1 MEEQLAES
9 LKNISIKKKNVSI
22 VFIGHVDA
30 GKSTT
35 GGQIL
40 YLSGKIDKR
49 TLEKYEKESKE
60 KNRESWYLS
69 WALDSNPEERDKG
82 KTTELGQAYF
92 ETENSVVQILDAP
105 GHKMYVPNM
114 ILGVNQADIAVLVIS
129 ARQNE
134 FEAGFEKG
142 GQTREHIYLA
152 KASGISKI
160 CVLINK
166 MDDITVSWSEE
177 RYNQIIKSTKK
188 LLHTLFG
195 KNEVVYMPISGFLGY
210 NIKEN
215 NLSEVAPWYK
225 GVSFFEYLNKI
236 NIVREN
242 SALMYA
248 SVTDASKEMGGY
260 FITVRVERGTLE
272 KSQVKL
278 FPGSRKVSV
287 ISITRDDEEIDKVFS
302 GETARIKLK
311 ESDEIFPGDVLSAL
325 DYSDTKDSNY
335 FMGSLSILDAKSLI
349 TKGYSAVM
357 HMGAREVPVTI
368 GDLYKKSDEKILKVK
383 FAKTGDK
390 LMGEIFVNSPIP
402 LEVHTE
408 NRRTG
413 IFTLRDETRTV
424 GFGKVLKIKERK

>member
-1 MEEQLAES
+1 MDGLTES
-9 LKNISIKKKNVSI
+9 IKNISIKKKQLSI
-22 VFIGHVDA
+22 IFIGHVDA

-40 YLSGKIDKR
+40 YLAGKIDKR

-92 ETENSVVQILDAP
+92 DTDKTTVQILDAP

-152 KASGISKI
+152 KASGISRI

-166 MDDITVSWSEE
+166 MDDITVNWSED
-177 RYNQIIKSTKK
+177 RYNHIIKSTKK
-188 LLHTLFG
+188 LLHALFG
-195 KNEVVYMPISGFLGY
+195 KNDVVYMPISGFLGH

-215 NLSEVAPWYK
+215 NLSKVAPWYT
-225 GVSFFEYLNKI
+225 GPSFFEYI
-236 NIVREN
+236 DSIDIPRRN
-242 SALMYA
+242 SDPLYA
-248 SVTDASKEMGGY
+248 SISDASKEMGGY
-260 FITVRVERGTLE
+260 FITVRVERGVLD

-278 FPGSRKVSV
+278 YPGARKINI
-287 ISITRDDEEIDKVFS
+287 ISITIDEEEVERVHS
-302 GETARIKLK
+302 GETARIKIK
-311 ESDEIFPGDVLSAL
+311 EADEIFPGDVITAL
-325 DYSDTKDSNY
+325 EYSETVDSNY
-335 FMGSLSILDAKSLI
+335 FMAALSILDAKSLI
-349 TKGYSAVM
+349 TKGYMAVM
-357 HMGAREVPVTI
+357 HMGAREVPISI
-368 GDLYKKSDEKILKVK
+368 GDLYKKEGEKILKVK

-390 LMGEIFVNSPIP
+390 LVAEIFVNVPIP
-402 LEVHTE
+402 LEVC
-408 NRRTG
+408 NASKRTG

-424 GFGKVLKIKERK
+424 GFGRVLKIKERK

>member
-1 MEEQLAES
+1 MEGLVES
-9 LKNISIKKKNVSI
+9 IKNISIKKKQLSI
-22 VFIGHVDA
+22 IFIGHVDA

-40 YLSGKIDKR
+40 YLAGKIDKR

-92 ETENSVVQILDAP
+92 ETEKSIVQILDAP

-152 KASGISKI
+152 KASGLSKI
-160 CVLINK
+160 CVLVNK
-166 MDDITVSWSEE
+166 MDDPTVCWSEE
-177 RYNQIIKSTKK
+177 RYNHIIKSTKK

-195 KNEVVYMPISGFLGY
+195 KNEVVYMPISGFLGH

-215 NLSEVAPWYK
+215 NLKDVAPWYA
-225 GVSFFEYLNKI
+225 GPSFFEYIDSVDIPRKNTDL
-236 NIVREN
+236 
-242 SALMYA
+242 LYA
-248 SVTDASKEMGGY
+248 PVSDTSKEMGGY
-260 FITVRVERGTLE
+260 FITVRVERGVLE
-272 KSQVKL
+272 KTQLKL
-278 FPGSRKVSV
+278 HPGAKKINI
-287 ISITRDDEEIDKVFS
+287 ISIAIDEEEVERVHS
-302 GETARIKLK
+302 GETARLKIK
-311 ESDEIFPGDVLSAL
+311 ESDEVFPGDVITANE
-325 DYSDTKDSNY
+325 YTETKDSNY
-335 FMGSLSILDAKSLI
+335 FMAAISILDAKSLI
-349 TKGYSAVM
+349 TKGYMAVM

-368 GDLYKKSDEKILKVK
+368 GELYKKEEEKILKVK

-390 LMGEIFVNSPIP
+390 LIAEVIVNSPIP
-402 LEVHTE
+402 LEVYSPE
-408 NRRTG
+408 KRTG

-424 GFGKVLKIKERK
+424 GFGRVLKIKEKK

>member
-1 MEEQLAES
+1 MEGLVES
-9 LKNISIKKKNVSI
+9 IKNISIKKKQLSI
-22 VFIGHVDA
+22 IFIGHVDA

-40 YLSGKIDKR
+40 YLAGKIDKR

-92 ETENSVVQILDAP
+92 ETEKSIVQILDAP

-152 KASGISKI
+152 KASGLSKI
-160 CVLINK
+160 CVLVNK
-166 MDDITVSWSEE
+166 MDDPTVCWSEE
-177 RYNQIIKSTKK
+177 RYNHILKSTKK

-195 KNEVVYMPISGFLGY
+195 KNEVVYMPISGFLGL

-215 NLSEVAPWYK
+215 NLKDVAPWYA
-225 GVSFFEYLNKI
+225 GPSFFEYIDSVDIPRKNTDL
-236 NIVREN
+236 
-242 SALMYA
+242 LYA
-248 SVTDASKEMGGY
+248 PVSDTSKEMGGY
-260 FITVRVERGTLE
+260 FITVRVERGLLE
-272 KSQVKL
+272 KTQLKL
-278 FPGSRKVSV
+278 HPGAKKINI
-287 ISITRDDEEIDKVFS
+287 ISIAIDEEEVERVHS
-302 GETARIKLK
+302 GETARLKIK
-311 ESDEIFPGDVLSAL
+311 ESDEVFPGDVITATE
-325 DYSDTKDSNY
+325 YTETKDSNY
-335 FMGSLSILDAKSLI
+335 FMAAISILDAKSLI
-349 TKGYSAVM
+349 TKGYMAVM

-368 GDLYKKSDEKILKVK
+368 GELYKKEEEKILKVK

-390 LMGEIFVNSPIP
+390 LMAEVIVNSPIP
-402 LEVHTE
+402 LEVYSPE
-408 NRRTG
+408 KRTG

-424 GFGKVLKIKERK
+424 GFGRVLKIKEKK

>member
-1 MEEQLAES
+1 MEGLVES
-9 LKNISIKKKNVSI
+9 IKNISIKKKQLSI
-22 VFIGHVDA
+22 IFIGHVDA

-40 YLSGKIDKR
+40 YLAGKIDKR

-92 ETENSVVQILDAP
+92 ETEKSIVQILDAP

-152 KASGISKI
+152 KASGLSKI
-160 CVLINK
+160 CVLVNK
-166 MDDITVSWSEE
+166 MDDPTVCWSEE
-177 RYNQIIKSTKK
+177 RYNHILKSTKK

-195 KNEVVYMPISGFLGY
+195 KNEVVYMPISGFLGL

-215 NLSEVAPWYK
+215 NLKDVAPWYA
-225 GVSFFEYLNKI
+225 GPSFFEYIDSVDIPRKNTDL
-236 NIVREN
+236 
-242 SALMYA
+242 LYA
-248 SVTDASKEMGGY
+248 PVSDTSKEMGGY
-260 FITVRVERGTLE
+260 FITVRVERGVLE
-272 KSQVKL
+272 KTQLKL
-278 FPGSRKVSV
+278 HPGAKKINI
-287 ISITRDDEEIDKVFS
+287 ISIAIDEEEVERVHS
-302 GETARIKLK
+302 GETARLKIK
-311 ESDEIFPGDVLSAL
+311 ESDEVFPGDVITATE
-325 DYSDTKDSNY
+325 YTETKDSNY
-335 FMGSLSILDAKSLI
+335 FMAAISILDAKSLI
-349 TKGYSAVM
+349 TKGYMAVM

-368 GDLYKKSDEKILKVK
+368 GELYKKEEEKILKVK

-390 LMGEIFVNSPIP
+390 LMAEVIVNSPIP
-402 LEVHTE
+402 LEVYSPE
-408 NRRTG
+408 KRTG

-424 GFGKVLKIKERK
+424 GFGRVLKIKEKK